1 MKNERTYKLVLAAVL
16 VAIEVMMALTPLG
29 YLNIGLLSISF
40 LTLPVI
46 LGASLLGIGGGAL
59 MGAVFGLTSFVQCFG
74 LNALG
79 TFLLSLNGIGAFVTM
94 FVSRTL
100 MGLLVG
106 LLYAGM
112 KKLGLFSHIAASLAA
127 PLLNTMLFMTSFII
141 FFRNADL
148 SVAGIAG
155 LGDLAAIS
163 IWDIFMLFAGVNAVV
178 ELFAVGLLGG
188 VISPVC
194 ERLSKRFK

>member
-1 MKNERTYKLVLAAVL
+1 MLRAKCPRNLFAE
-16 VAIEVMMALTPLG
+16 
-29 YLNIGLLSISF
+29 
-40 LTLPVI
+40 
-46 LGASLLGIGGGAL
+46 
-59 MGAVFGLTSFVQCFG
+59 
-74 LNALG
+74 
-79 TFLLSLNGIGAFVTM
+79 LNGIGAFVTM

-112 KKLGLFSHIAASLAA
+112 KKLGVFSHIAASLAA
-127 PLLNTMLFMTSFII
+127 PLLNTVLFMTSFII

-148 SVAGIAG
+148 SIADIAG

-188 VISPVC
+188 VISPVG